1 MRSSPPLLKVSS
13 EIGRGYASLVSI
25 VELIR
30 CLEASWASI

>member
-13 EIGRGYASLVSI
+13 EIERVDASLASI

-30 CLEASWASI
+30 CLEAS

>member
-13 EIGRGYASLVSI
+13 EIGRGYAPLVST

-30 CLEASWASI
+30 PLEAS